1 MLHRLREEY
10 RQALRTPL
18 GLALYKPPSES
29 AKLILELAELVQPP
43 LIVTV
48 GDFVT
53 ANLRRAGLEPD
64 VAVVDW
70 KTLRTPLMEDLSSLV
85 SGRRVYRCAN
95 PPGSLTVE
103 AVELVRSA
111 LAKASW
117 CSKILVAVEGEEDLL
132 ALPALAFA
140 PPRSFVIYGLW
151 LGAAVVTFCHPLIE
165 KGVRLFLKVAFD
177 PPLSL

>member
-1 MLHRLREEY
+1 MLHRLREEH
-10 RQALRTPL
+10 RRALRIPL
-18 GLALYKPPSES
+18 GLALYRHPHES

-53 ANLRRAGLEPD
+53 ANLRRAGLEPE
-64 VAVVDW
+64 VAIVDW
-70 KTLRTPLMEDLSSLV
+70 KTLRTPLMEDPSSLV
-85 SGRRVYRCAN
+85 SGRQVYRCSN

-103 AVELVRSA
+103 AVELVRGA
-111 LAKASW
+111 LAKASP
-117 CSKILVAVEGEEDLL
+117 SFRILVAVDGEEDLL

-165 KGVRLFLKVAFD
+165 KNVRLFLKVAFD